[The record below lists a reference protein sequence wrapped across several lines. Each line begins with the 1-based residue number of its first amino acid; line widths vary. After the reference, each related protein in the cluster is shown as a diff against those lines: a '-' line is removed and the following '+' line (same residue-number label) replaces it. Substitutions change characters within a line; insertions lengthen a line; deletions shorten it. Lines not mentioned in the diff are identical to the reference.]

1 MTKSFFDK
9 RKLNGRK
16 YMSER
21 KSEREIRKRK
31 LKIKIIKVWE
41 LENGNRN
48 RVPATWVSAERYPP
62 TNACYISNN

>member
-1 MTKSFFDK
+1 
-9 RKLNGRK
+9 
-16 YMSER
+16 MSER